1 MMNKHLLA
9 ALLAFIIWGFFSLP
23 LKPLEEYDSMVIL
36 LFRVLLSLSFLGVYL
51 LAKPQHVREV
61 WAEWKVM
68 DVAHKKRQSFYLV
81 LTGVLLALNWL
92 SFIYTMNH
100 ISVRATSMAY
110 LVCPILTAF
119 LAVFILKEHLRINQ
133 WVSLFISI
141 LACILLVF
149 DNPVDVL
156 AALFVGLTYAQYLV
170 LRKKVFI
177 KRGTVLLFIQLIVAL
192 PAVLLYLSFLD
203 APFVWPTEP
212 QFYILLLVIAVLFT
226 LIPLLLNIYALQGA
240 PSSIVGM
247 LLNIN
252 PMIAFLLSV
261 FYWHEHI
268 DLFQIIAYS
277 LIFAAVLLFNQHIIY
292 TTSNKTVK

>member
-1 MMNKHLLA
+1 MNKHLLA

-23 LKPLEEYDSMVIL
+23 LKPLEQYNSVVIL
-36 LFRVLLSLSFLGVYL
+36 LFRVLFSLSFLGVYL
-51 LAKPQHVREV
+51 LAKPQHIREV

-68 DVAHKKRQSFYLV
+68 GVGHKKKQKFYLV

-119 LAVFILKEHLRINQ
+119 LAVFILKEHLRRNQ
-133 WVSLFISI
+133 WLSLLISA
-141 LACILLVF
+141 LACVLLAF
-149 DNPVDVL
+149 DNPVDVV

-170 LRKKVFI
+170 LRNKVFI
-177 KRGTVLLFIQLIVAL
+177 KRGTVLLFIQLIIAL
-192 PAVLLYLSFLD
+192 PAILLYLFLQD
-203 APFVWPTEP
+203 TPFLMPTES

-240 PSSIVGM
+240 LSSTVGM

-252 PMIAFLLSV
+252 PMIAFLLSI

-268 DLFQIIAYS
+268 DFLQLLAYS
-277 LIFAAVLLFNQHIIY
+277 LIFSAVLLFNQHMLY
-292 TTSNKTVK
+292 FSRSKAVK